1 MNTTN
6 MNTSNDNMNT
16 NDNTMNTTT
25 TARIE
30 KVDPFPAVDEPID
43 FNAVGEITA
52 KNFRFRDLTWKD
64 YAESVNRWLELKRE
78 DLNLIEKVI
87 GVFSRGVVN
96 DPMAEVNKILNE
108 SDALIKDDVQG
119 IVDTA
124 TTRIQRKV
132 EDKIGSY
139 PQIEVMEYDKQYG
152 CSVPT
157 YYPDDYKVDEWE
169 EKNRKEWAKL
179 YPEWAYIIAQKLD
192 GLLSTMHYHVV

>member
-1 MNTTN
+1 
-6 MNTSNDNMNT
+6 
-16 NDNTMNTTT
+16 MNTTT
-25 TARIE
+25 TRIE
-30 KVDPFPAVDEPID
+30 KVDSFPEVDEPID

-108 SDALIKDDVQG
+108 SNALIKDDVQG

-132 EDKIGSY
+132 EDKIGDY
-139 PQIEVMEYDKQYG
+139 PYIEVMEYDKHMD

-157 YYPDDYKVDEWE
+157 YYPDDDDKVDEWE

-192 GLLSTMHYHVV
+192 SLLSTMHYHVV